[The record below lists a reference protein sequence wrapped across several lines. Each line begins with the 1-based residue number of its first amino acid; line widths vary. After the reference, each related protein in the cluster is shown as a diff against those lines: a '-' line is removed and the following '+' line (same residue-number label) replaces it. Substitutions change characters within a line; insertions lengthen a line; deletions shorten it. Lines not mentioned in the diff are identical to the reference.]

1 MKKEKS
7 KKIKVKTYTSVYYKD
22 EYDKTIEQVVLK
34 LIEHELESRFSN
46 DESNKQQ
53 NSTLL

>member
-7 KKIKVKTYTSVYYKD
+7 NKIKVKIYTSVYYKY
-22 EYDKTIEQVVLK
+22 ECDKTIEQVVLK

-46 DESNKQQ
+46 DEANKQHS
-53 NSTLL
+53 STLL

>member
-7 KKIKVKTYTSVYYKD
+7 NKIKVKTYTSIYYKD

-46 DESNKQQ
+46 DELIKQQ
-53 NSTLL
+53 NRTLL